1 MKYFYLS
8 WYVYNE
14 FLFIVCPT
22 IVTKLLIATFRP
34 LTAGLHQRWCRFTMS
49 TTTVASDEP
58 QLMVGRFRSEA
69 LYKTISSAG
78 SAVITIGCYVVWSLI
93 ALGFISFR
101 QQGWPGQ
108 LLPPYFPSTEK
119 WVIWLVGRSQYPPI
133 SQLHPFS
140 TELRKDKNGCKWY
153 FHPPLIVH
161 RRKHA
166 TRYSKW
172 LVYKTVLNGLACI
185 RETSEE
191 ARKAAKTFF

>member
-14 FLFIVCPT
+14 FVFIVCPT
-22 IVTKLLIATFRP
+22 IVTKLSIATFRP

-69 LYKTISSAG
+69 LYKTVSSAG

-101 QQGWPGQ
+101 QQGWPDQ
-108 LLPPYFPSTEK
+108 LLPPYFLSTEK
-119 WVIWLVGRSQYPPI
+119 WVI
-133 SQLHPFS
+133 
-140 TELRKDKNGCKWY
+140 
-153 FHPPLIVH
+153 
-161 RRKHA
+161 
-166 TRYSKW
+166 
-172 LVYKTVLNGLACI
+172 
-185 RETSEE
+185 
-191 ARKAAKTFF
+191 